1 MARIARVL
9 ARYGRRAVHGRADR
23 CGDGATSRDAR
34 YGRDVARLLRIVVER
49 RVHGWGQLSVHHA
62 REDVSFPLESGRPE
76 TLEDGGCELRG
87 ERLSDSEARK

>member
-1 MARIARVL
+1 M
-9 ARYGRRAVHGRADR
+9 RATAAALCMGELTAAAMERQA
-23 CGDGATSRDAR
+23 ATR